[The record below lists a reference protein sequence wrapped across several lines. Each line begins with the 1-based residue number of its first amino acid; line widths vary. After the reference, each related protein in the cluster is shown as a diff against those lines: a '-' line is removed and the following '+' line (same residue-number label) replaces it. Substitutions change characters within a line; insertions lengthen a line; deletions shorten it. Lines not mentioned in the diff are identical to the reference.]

1 MNVGSRIWGR
11 CSQSTEAK
19 LPDFNRHQPKQF
31 PNSWSRSDH
40 TTDSDHLTGFCS
52 KMSPS
57 EAAIIVARFLKANS
71 YDEV

>member
-1 MNVGSRIWGR
+1 MTSAPESWGSR
-11 CSQSTEAK
+11 SQSTEGR
-19 LPDFNRHQPKQF
+19 LPDFNRHQAKPV
-31 PNSWSRSDH
+31 PNNWSRSDPA
-40 TTDSDHLTGFCS
+40 TNPDHLILLAL